1 MKKNKPGAF
10 AKQSLSNSNKSAV
23 ARQITFPS
31 KSYGKISKVAS
42 KSSANEKREK
52 WEILL
57 KLFENLRLL
66 GKIYL
71 V

>member
-10 AKQSLSNSNKSAV
+10 TKQSLSNSNKSAV
-23 ARQITFPS
+23 ERQITFPS
-31 KSYGKISKVAS
+31 KSYGKISKVVS

-57 KLFENLRLL
+57 KLFENVRLL